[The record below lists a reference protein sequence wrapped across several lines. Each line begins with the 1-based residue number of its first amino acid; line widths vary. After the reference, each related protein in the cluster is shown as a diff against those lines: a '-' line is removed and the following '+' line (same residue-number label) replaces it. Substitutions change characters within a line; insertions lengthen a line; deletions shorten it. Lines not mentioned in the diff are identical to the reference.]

1 MNKFIRE
8 NLPDPYHY
16 YADVAGLKLD
26 GKGTWLTGPCEFHG
40 SRATMRVNKHTGGYV
55 CMAACGARGGNVLDY
70 HRAKHGMGF
79 VEAAKALGAYI
90 EDGKA
95 YTGPTRPTAIPA
107 RDLLRSVADELQLCA
122 FVLSDALN
130 GRFNDND
137 YDRYRAAASRVIYV
151 AGLAA

>member
-1 MNKFIRE
+1 MGKYIRE
-8 NLPDPYHY
+8 NLPEPFHY
-16 YADVAGLKLD
+16 YTDITGLEFQER
-26 GKGTWLTGPCEFHG
+26 KGDWRTTNCLHCGHSRLRVKTSTGAF
-40 SRATMRVNKHTGGYV
+40 V
-55 CMAACGARGGNVLDY
+55 CMSGCGARGSDVLAY
-70 HRAKHGMGF
+70 HRAAHGMGF
-79 VEAAKALGAYI
+79 VDAAKALGAYI
-90 EDGKA
+90 EDGA
-95 YTGPTRPTAIPA
+95 PYAGPTRPTAIPA